1 MSIIIEFDEEKGN
14 RQTTDSFVFKIVI
27 IKSNKTK
34 FTTLSYRKVVIF
46 RMKQVWKCEAKT
58 GLD

>member
-1 MSIIIEFDEEKGN
+1 MSIIIEFDEEEGN
-14 RQTTDSFVFKIVI
+14 RQTTYLFVIKIVI

-34 FTTLSYRKVVIF
+34 FTTLFYRKVVIF
-46 RMKQVWKCEAKT
+46 RMKQVWKCETKM

>member
-1 MSIIIEFDEEKGN
+1 MSIIIEFDEEEGN
-14 RQTTDSFVFKIVI
+14 RQTTYLFVIKIVI

-34 FTTLSYRKVVIF
+34 FTTLFYRKVVIF

>member
-1 MSIIIEFDEEKGN
+1 MSIIIEFDEEEGK
-14 RQTTDSFVFKIVI
+14 RQTTYLFVIKIVI

-34 FTTLSYRKVVIF
+34 FTTLFYRKVVIF

-58 GLD
+58 A